1 MCQMLQLT
9 QLMIFFLK
17 FQMEL
22 IHGARISPKQFL
34 FWLLMTLL
42 HIVNAYCEIIN
53 YVNAEDEHKNL
64 LPLITTLG
72 QTILIIGCLI
82 SHFFSESRPD
92 YQSPGRG
99 LESSSASTDSKES
112 PIMNA
117 SFPSILAFSWFTGF
131 AWKGFKRSLGFDDL
145 HDLPP

>member
-1 MCQMLQLT
+1 MSKILVA
-9 QLMIFFLK
+9 IHDFYLK

-42 HIVNAYCEIIN
+42 HIVNAYCEIVN

-72 QTILIIGCLI
+72 QT
-82 SHFFSESRPD
+82 F
-92 YQSPGRG
+92 
-99 LESSSASTDSKES
+99 
-112 PIMNA
+112 
-117 SFPSILAFSWFTGF
+117 
-131 AWKGFKRSLGFDDL
+131 
-145 HDLPP
+145 

>member
-1 MCQMLQLT
+1 
-9 QLMIFFLK
+9 
-17 FQMEL
+17 MEL

-42 HIVNAYCEIIN
+42 HIVNAYCEIVN
-53 YVNAEDEHKNL
+53 YVNADDEHKNL

-72 QTILIIGCLI
+72 QTILIKGCLI

-92 YQSPGRG
+92 YQSPRGG
-99 LESSSASTDSKES
+99 LESSSALTDSKES